1 MNLVQETGVPVKGI
15 GSLLS
20 SKEVN
25 QINSTVNEEV
35 AVGNAFLKN
44 ECNIN
49 AEIGNYARQYS
60 LLDAIKIVPQ
70 DRRTPGMKIKFRNS
84 KNTFSEFIFCG
95 SGVSNEDWENTNNW
109 INGAA
114 STIDGGEW

>member
-1 MNLVQETGVPVKGI
+1 MNLVKETGVPIKGI

-25 QINSTVNEEV
+25 DINNTVNEEV
-35 AVGNAFLKN
+35 AVGNAFLKT

-49 AEIGNYARQYS
+49 AEIGNYVRQYS
-60 LLDAIKIVPQ
+60 LKDAILLVPQ

-84 KNTFSEFIFCG
+84 KNTFSEYIYCG
-95 SGVSNEDWENTNNW
+95 DGVSEEEWKNTDSW